1 MPAGVISKFTA
12 LTTTQNSNVLSGS
25 QFTLVTEPSVVSV
38 ALLGSGTAPANILA
52 SINCGNRIV
61 MEPSAVPV
69 ADTGQTW
76 PRVPD
81 QFMWTFPALPGE
93 IIQITAQTSS
103 STANMASVVQIA
115 AA

>member
-25 QFTLVTEPSVVSV
+25 QFTLITEPAVVSI
-38 ALLGSGTAPANILA
+38 ALLASGTAPANVLV
-52 SINCGNRIV
+52 SINCGNRII

-69 ADTGQTW
+69 ADTGVTW

-81 QFMWTFPALPGE
+81 EFMWTFPALPGE
-93 IIQITAQTSS
+93 IIQVAAATSS
-103 STANMASVVQIA
+103 STANLATVVQIA